1 MYMYMYMNENI
12 LFLLIFIFLVAGE
25 KNRDSNTFYSLRLRE
40 KLSRVH
46 LTREHC
52 SYVFKDHNIKI
63 VISPN
68 YWNEYP
74 LDVVLSE
81 SVVPDW
87 MNCICPSGYIFIT
100 QQIYLNFVKEWPVE
114 VQLTLP
120 HSLANC
126 SEDYLE

>member
-1 MYMYMYMNENI
+1 MYVH
-12 LFLLIFIFLVAGE
+12 VAGE
-25 KNRDSNTFYSLRLRE
+25 KTHDSYIQWYSNE
-40 KLSRVH
+40 NLSSNY

-52 SYVFKDHNIKI
+52 SYVLKDHKIEI

-74 LDVVLSE
+74 LDVVLCE
-81 SVVPDW
+81 SVLPGGQ
-87 MNCICPSGYIFIT
+87 NCIWPSGYIFIT

-126 SEDYLE
+126 SEDYSE

>member
-1 MYMYMYMNENI
+1 MKI
-12 LFLLIFIFLVAGE
+12 FSFRLFFNFLVAGE
-25 KNRDSNTFYSLRLRE
+25 KNHDSNTWYSD
-40 KLSRVH
+40 KNISRVY

-52 SYVFKDHNIKI
+52 SYVFKDHNIEI

-74 LDVVLSE
+74 LDVVVCE

-87 MNCICPSGYIFIT
+87 MNCIWPSGNIFIT
-100 QQIYLNFVKEWPVE
+100 QQIYLNFFKERPVE

-126 SEDYLE
+126 SEDYSE